1 MAANKIDLIAESN
14 ILQELRRKIEA
25 EGYQFFPICT
35 LTGEGINPLLEAAW
49 KILQETPAVEFAPTE
64 TTIIYESPKNEFI
77 IEQDQG
83 VFSIK
88 GKRVEKIDCH
98 DRF

>member
-64 TTIIYESPKNEFI
+64 TTIIYESPKMSLLLN
-77 IEQDQG
+77 
-83 VFSIK
+83 
-88 GKRVEKIDCH
+88 KI
-98 DRF
+98 REYFQ